1 MADYNTLAR
10 PYAKAAFEY
19 ALSESKL
26 SEWSSMLQL
35 VADATSNPEVANLI
49 KSPALTSKE
58 KAELLLEIC
67 AKQLD
72 APGSNFIK
80 LLSDKSRLPLIPVIA
95 EIYEA
100 FKAEQEKAVD
110 AVITSAYE
118 LNKEQQQ
125 ELSKALSKRLDR
137 DINLE
142 VKIDKR
148 LIGGVI
154 IRTGDL
160 VIDGSLR
167 GRLAKLADSLKS

>member
-19 ALSESKL
+19 ALAESKL

-35 VADATSNPEVANLI
+35 VAQAIGNKEVANVI
-49 KSPALTSKE
+49 KSPALTSND
-58 KAELLLEIC
+58 KAELILDIC

-80 LLSDKSRLPLIPVIA
+80 LLSEKSRLPLIPVIA

-110 AVITSAYE
+110 VVVTSAYE
-118 LNKEQQQ
+118 LNEAQQQ